1 MLTIHDSFSFEANDF
16 EITACGEVLVDLISK
31 EEAPLKSCFDFSR
44 HFGGSPANVLVN
56 MQRLKNRTALIA
68 RIAKDQ
74 FGQYLSEIL
83 ENEAVNLDCLQF
95 DSQARTP
102 VVFVNKSKKTP
113 SWLAYRGAET
123 KLKFKK
129 QIYDKI
135 FNSSIFFTGSFIL
148 SQKPAQTTV
157 LQALDYAVEQ
167 NKLIAFDPNFR
178 PQLWT
183 NTQEAKQI
191 IKKVIAKAD
200 LIKPSLD
207 DAYYLYGQ
215 QSPHNYLKKYHN
227 DGAKIVVLSLGKN
240 GILLSDSKTSP
251 LEIPSFAEKVVDV
264 TGAGDSFWAG
274 FLTGILKGFSLTK
287 AAQIGNAVAA
297 FKIQGLGALS
307 SVPPLREIMNH
318 YDL

>member
-31 EEAPLKSCFDFSR
+31 EEAPLKLCRDFSR
-44 HFGGSPANVLVN
+44 HFGGSPANVLIN
-56 MQRLKNRTALIA
+56 MQRLKNRTALIS

-102 VVFVNKSKKTP
+102 VILVNKSKNTP

-123 KLKFKK
+123 NLELKK
-129 QIYDKI
+129 QAYEKI
-135 FNSSIFFTGSFIL
+135 SNSSIFFTGSFIL

-157 LQALDYAVEQ
+157 LQALEYAVEQ

-178 PQLWT
+178 PQLW
-183 NTQEAKQI
+183 NDS
-191 IKKVIAKAD
+191 KKGKKIVKTVIAKAD

-207 DAYYLYGQ
+207 DAYYLYGKDN
-215 QSPHNYLKKYHN
+215 PHNYLKKYHS

-240 GILLSDSKTSP
+240 GILLSDSKTKP
-251 LEIPSFAEKVVDV
+251 LEIPAFSEKVVDV

-274 FLTGILKGFSLTK
+274 FLTGILKGFSLKK
-287 AAQIGNAVAA
+287 AAQIGNAAAA
-297 FKIQGLGALS
+297 FKIQARGALS
-307 SVPPLREIMNH
+307 SVPPLMEIMNH